1 MAITPP
7 ATAPVRTMA
16 TNPARQHCQSN
27 FKVVPYRGRR
37 TRERFAVMK
46 ILRTISTRRL
56 LAIIA
61 GLIVAIGGGTA
72 IAFAA
77 NSNRPVPPRESLA
90 QALHQAA
97 TAPAP
102 TGIFARIRFTNHLIE
117 SSDIQGT
124 DPILTGASG
133 RLWLSPSTHSL
144 RLELQGD
151 NGDAQV
157 VVKNGAFSI
166 YDPMSNVVYR
176 GTLPADTSKTDTT
189 ATEPVPSVAQ
199 IQAQLGQLM
208 QQLNVAGPTPRNVAG
223 QQAYKVV
230 LSPKH
235 SGGLIGDVQLAWDA
249 THGVPLGIAIYSRG
263 SSSPVLEL
271 KATDISFGP
280 VSAKDFK
287 VSAPA
292 GAKVVR
298 ISSQAHPAASK
309 LQTKASKAKRAA
321 KTHADVLGRAAVQAH
336 LPFRL
341 AAPNKLVGLPR
352 QSVQLLDWGGSP
364 AALMTYGQ
372 GLGGIAVIEQTAPRN
387 GSSQSQGQSRGGGG
401 PQGLSLPTVSI
412 HGATGQELATA
423 LGTVLRVPR
432 GGVEYTVIG
441 SVPPT
446 AAEMAAKALVP

>member
-1 MAITPP
+1 
-7 ATAPVRTMA
+7 
-16 TNPARQHCQSN
+16 
-27 FKVVPYRGRR
+27 
-37 TRERFAVMK
+37 MK
-46 ILRTISTRRL
+46 ILRTISTQRL

-61 GLIVAIGGGTA
+61 GLIIAVAGGTA

-77 NSNRPVPPRESLA
+77 AGNGRVPPRESLA

-97 TAPAP
+97 TAPSP
-102 TGIFARIRFTNHLIE
+102 NGIFARITFTNHLID
-117 SSDIQGT
+117 SSDLQGT
-124 DPILTGASG
+124 DPILSGASG
-133 RLWLSPSTHSL
+133 RLWLSPSTHEM

-166 YDPMSNVVYR
+166 YDPMSNVVYK
-176 GTLPADTSKTDTT
+176 GTLPADAATPGNTDKA

-199 IQAQLGQLM
+199 IQTQLNQLL
-208 QQLNVAGPTPRNVAG
+208 QQLSVVGPTPRNVAG
-223 QQAYKVV
+223 QPAYKVV

-280 VSAKDFK
+280 VATKDFN
-287 VSAPA
+287 VTAPA

-298 ISSQAHPAASK
+298 IASPAN
-309 LQTKASKAKRAA
+309 TAA
-321 KTHADVLGRAAVQAH
+321 KSPAGNAARKALHARKAHADVIGRAAVQSH
-336 LPFRL
+336 LPFKL

-364 AALMTYGQ
+364 AALVTYGQ
-372 GLGGIAVIEQTAPRN
+372 GLGGIAVIEQTAPSA
-387 GSSQSQGQSRGGGG
+387 GQSQTQSQSQNQSQSGGG
-401 PQGLSLPTVSI
+401 PGLSLPTVSI

-423 LGTVLRVPR
+423 LGTVLRVPN

>member
-1 MAITPP
+1 
-7 ATAPVRTMA
+7 
-16 TNPARQHCQSN
+16 
-27 FKVVPYRGRR
+27 
-37 TRERFAVMK
+37 MK
-46 ILRTISTRRL
+46 LLRTISTPRL
-56 LAIIA
+56 LAIVA
-61 GLIVAIGGGTA
+61 GLVIAVAGGTA

-77 NSNRPVPPRESLA
+77 SGNGARPPRESLA

-102 TGIFARIRFTNHLIE
+102 NGIFARISFTNHLIE

-133 RLWLSPSTHSL
+133 RLWLSPSTHEM

-166 YDPMSNVVYR
+166 YDPMSNVVYK
-176 GTLPADTSKTDTT
+176 GTLPADSSGSSATNKA

-199 IQAQLGQLM
+199 IQTQLNQLM
-208 QQLNVAGPTPRNVAG
+208 QQLNVVGPTPRNVAG
-223 QQAYKVV
+223 QPAYKVV

-263 SSSPVLEL
+263 SSTPVLEL

-280 VSAKDFK
+280 VSSKDFK
-287 VSAPA
+287 VTAPA

-298 ISSQAHPAASK
+298 ISSPAHAVAKSPAGKAARKALHARKADAEVIGPAAV
-309 LQTKASKAKRAA
+309 R
-321 KTHADVLGRAAVQAH
+321 AH

-341 AAPNKLVGLPR
+341 AAPQKLVGLPR

-364 AALMTYGQ
+364 AALVTYGQ
-372 GLGGIAVIEQTAPRN
+372 GLGGIAVIEQTAP
-387 GSSQSQGQSRGGGG
+387 GGASSQSQSQSQSQGGG
-401 PQGLSLPTVSI
+401 QGLSLPTVSI
-412 HGATGQELATA
+412 NGATGQELATA
-423 LGTVLRVPR
+423 LGTVLRVPN